1 MGVRVGELP
10 SAETTHNLGDVT
22 TIYRPEEWHDFY
34 LAVAGGS
41 AALTG
46 LLVVAMSL
54 HLRVILSDRALSH
67 RARMILAGL
76 AGAFMRSSLVL
87 MGGQGARLVATELF
101 VVCLLILALAIFSYA
116 PISRIDSPHRSSLL
130 RMLGSSVCYGIE
142 MLGAL
147 LLFLGVPWGLN
158 LAAVAMITNFFFV
171 FSGSWLL
178 LLGVRVDER
187 RAPDSD
193 RY

>member
-1 MGVRVGELP
+1 MTRG
-10 SAETTHNLGDVT
+10 AHNLADWMAT
-22 TIYRPEEWHDFY
+22 YRPEEWHDFY

-54 HLRVILSDRALSH
+54 HLRTILSDRALSH

-101 VVCLLILALAIFSYA
+101 VVCLLILVLGVISYA
-116 PISRIDSPHRSSLL
+116 PISKIDSPHRSSIY

-142 MLGAL
+142 MVGAVL
-147 LLFLGVPWGLN
+147 MFVGVPWGLN

-187 RAPDSD
+187 LEPDSD
-193 RY
+193 RD

>member
-1 MGVRVGELP
+1 M
-10 SAETTHNLGDVT
+10 A
-22 TIYRPEEWHDFY
+22 IYDPNEWHDFF

-54 HLRVILSDRALSH
+54 HLRIILSDPALSH

-76 AGAFMRSSLVL
+76 AGAFMRCTLVL
-87 MGGQGARLVATELF
+87 MGGQGAKAVAIELF
-101 VVCLLILALAIFSYA
+101 AVCLLVVILAGFSYA
-116 PISRIDSPHRSSLL
+116 PISRLNAPHRSFLI
-130 RMLGSSVCYGIE
+130 RAIGSNFCYGAE
-142 MLGAL
+142 MLGAV
-147 LLFLGVPWGLN
+147 LLFVGHPWGLN

-178 LLGVRVDER
+178 LLGVRTDETLSPGGGGD
-187 RAPDSD
+187 ADED
-193 RY
+193 